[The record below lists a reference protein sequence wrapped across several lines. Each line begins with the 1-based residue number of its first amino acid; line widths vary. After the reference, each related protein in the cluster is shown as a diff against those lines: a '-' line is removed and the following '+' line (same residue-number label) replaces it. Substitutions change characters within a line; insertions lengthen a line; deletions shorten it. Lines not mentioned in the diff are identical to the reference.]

1 MYPEKIMRAPFA
13 YNLKGAIAAVVL
25 SCFIAGGVSAM
36 TSSAATQTQ
45 QSNSINRTNKGDRLP
60 STVTSRTPT
69 KLMPLGC
76 DSVFSPIV
84 DPTRAHVYKRCI
96 V

>member
-1 MYPEKIMRAPFA
+1 MRAPFV
-13 YNLKGAIAAVVL
+13 YNLKGTIAAVIL

-36 TSSAATQTQ
+36 TSPAATKAQQT
-45 QSNSINRTNKGDRLP
+45 NSINRTNKGDRLP
-60 STVTSRTPT
+60 SAVTSRTPV

-84 DPTRAHVYKRCI
+84 DPTRAHVYKRC
-96 V
+96 VV